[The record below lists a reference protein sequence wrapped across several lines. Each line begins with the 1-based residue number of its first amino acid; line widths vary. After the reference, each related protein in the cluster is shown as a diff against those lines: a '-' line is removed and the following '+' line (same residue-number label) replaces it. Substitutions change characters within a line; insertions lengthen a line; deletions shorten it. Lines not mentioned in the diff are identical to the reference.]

1 MSKKNGN
8 LPEQD
13 ALQQHQAAIDAA
25 KQQLE
30 TLQGIVGQQETT
42 LAELQGQLP
51 EIAALE
57 QQHEDLLAEI
67 ATGGA
72 EPAAAEALDKAI
84 TDAKAKK
91 ADIDPAIAL
100 CQKTICGV
108 QRKIQD
114 QAAALAAL
122 KDSTGTL
129 IKKYLLAE
137 AERIAQDFLP
147 KAAALIDDYK
157 RLEGIAAMLQPL
169 GHTPYLRSHGAE
181 MVLPAFNLPAFQ
193 GKTLFHNPG
202 LIFKLSGYGEIMPL
216 FNAEVE
222 RIKAL
227 GIEFEF
233 A

>member
-13 ALQQHQAAIDAA
+13 ALLQHQAAIDAA

-30 TLQGIVGQQETT
+30 TLQGIVSQQEST
-42 LAELQGQLP
+42 LADLQGQLP

-72 EPAAAEALDKAI
+72 EPAAAEALDKTIA
-84 TDAKAKK
+84 DARAKK
-91 ADIDPAIAL
+91 AEIDPAIAL
-100 CQKTICGV
+100 CQKTISGV
-108 QRKIQD
+108 QRKVQD
-114 QAAALAAL
+114 QAAALDAL
-122 KDSTGTL
+122 KSSTGNL
-129 IKKYLLAE
+129 VKKYLLAE

-147 KAAALIDDYK
+147 KATALIDDYK
-157 RLEGIAAMLQPL
+157 RLEGIAALLGPL
-169 GHTPYLRSHGAE
+169 GHPWLRPHGSE

-202 LIFKLSGYGEIMPL
+202 LIFKLSGHGETMPF

>member
-1 MSKKNGN
+1 MGKPTANI
-8 LPEQD
+8 PELD
-13 ALQQHQAAIDAA
+13 AMLKHQAAIDAA

-30 TLQGIVGQQETT
+30 TLQGIVSQQETT
-42 LAELQGQLP
+42 LADLQGQLP

-72 EPAAAEALDKAI
+72 EPAAADDLDKAI

-114 QAAALAAL
+114 QAAALDAL
-122 KDSTGTL
+122 MSQTGNL
-129 IKKYLLAE
+129 VKQYLLAE
-137 AERIAQDFLP
+137 AERVAQDFLP

-169 GHTPYLRSHGAE
+169 GHNPYLRPHGAE
-181 MVLPAFNLPAFQ
+181 MVLPAYDLPAFQ

-202 LIFKLSGYGEIMPL
+202 LIFKLSGYGEIRPL
-216 FNAEVE
+216 FAAEVE

>member
-30 TLQGIVGQQETT
+30 TLQGIVRQQETT
-42 LAELQGQLP
+42 LAELQGKLP

-67 ATGGA
+67 ATGDA
-72 EPAAAEALDKAI
+72 EPAAADDLDKAI
-84 TDAKAKK
+84 ADAKAMK

-114 QAAALAAL
+114 QVAALDAL
-122 KDSTGTL
+122 KNSTGNL
-129 IKKYLLAE
+129 VKQYLLAE
-137 AERIAQDFLP
+137 AERVAQDFLP
-147 KAAALIDDYK
+147 KAEALINDYK
-157 RLEGIAAMLQPL
+157 RLLGIAAVLEPL
-169 GHTPYLRSHGAE
+169 GHKPYLRPHGSE
-181 MVLPAFNLPAFQ
+181 MVLPAFDLPAFQ
-193 GKTLFHNPG
+193 GKTMFNYPA
-202 LIFKLSGYGEIMPL
+202 LIFKQVGYGEVVPL